1 MEKKKLVEQLR
12 DGSLKMSTYLEE
24 LQKILDKDSQTLEK
38 LTGTMQQLTKQKD
51 RDKQNSVL
59 SEIKKVSDRYKII

>member
-38 LTGTMQQLTKQKD
+38 LTGTTQQLTKQKD

>member
-38 LTGTMQQLTKQKD
+38 LTGTMQ
-51 RDKQNSVL
+51 
-59 SEIKKVSDRYKII
+59 